1 MMRLKMVAI
10 SLMLAAGC
18 AQACDESVS
27 VTTGNIRAADGVR
40 LTYDVRGKGDTALV
54 LRPR

>member
-40 LTYDVRGKGDTALV
+40 LTYDVRGNPSKLNTV
-54 LRPR
+54 